1 MQKSLDIFKAEPQSV
16 FDVLCD
22 RKSTGFYLPAY
33 QRPYSWEE
41 KHIKDLFSDCENVF
55 RNLLESPDAIIFLG
69 SILSV
74 DDSEGKTIYPP
85 SKRNH
90 TPVNIKLVIDGQQR
104 LSTLILIIL
113 CLNEKLNLFL
123 PKLKSKIEKT
133 DNEEVEEVLDG
144 LREIVSQL
152 VIDTSNFVIE
162 TQADHELYKY
172 LPKIIRSQIDCWGKD
187 EKKAGYH
194 SPLAEVLIKYQRHLI
209 EYKDLNRFKEFSLSE
224 VDEGSKRIVDNI
236 KIIRKQLKSIEQG
249 FKSNNTQDDQE
260 SALTIEDLVDKN
272 TLDECLDFPV
282 DSDLLALAN
291 EDKNIEEVIFI
302 AIFTKFLLHRV
313 CLTYVEVNNESYAF
327 DMFEALNTTGEP
339 LTALETFVPKVI
351 EHFGDKKKQG
361 EDNIDNTTALLKS
374 ITDRFEALTKAK
386 EKNDK
391 TKALILAF
399 VRAYKGQVKV
409 TSLRD
414 QRDSMLSS
422 YDNCH
427 YSDKDDY
434 LYYLKRTTDFLFDY
448 WQAKAP
454 NLQGLVPES
463 ELEQANLCMLYLT
476 DIKHDITS
484 SLLIQFLLL
493 DEKYDVVGSNDSQ
506 FFKLLKAV
514 TSLSVLWRAM
524 SGGADGIDGVYKK
537 LHEKGI
543 EIHDQVTKPFQLC
556 NASLQA
562 DLFDVEK
569 VKQFFKY
576 ELDNKIANK
585 GSPKELSEDRWFDVC
600 LNQQMLAKPKG
611 SKMITLAGFH
621 GLSMRDNEFIQENTG
636 SNDFLTITNWELLH
650 STDRISKIF
659 EPERATGDD
668 WDSTVKVPEVFNRLG
683 NILIDA
689 RCNIASKKSRSWYE
703 TRQNMLKS
711 LNNDALDDI
720 DSLAANYSGLSEESK
735 RLLAIYKFENKY
747 SEITYAADWN
757 EDAVNQRT
765 EVLLKNAWHNLIKW
779 LE

>member
-1 MQKSLDIFKAEPQSV
+1 MQKSLDIFKAEPQSI

-22 RKSTGFYLPAY
+22 QKSTGFYLPAY

-41 KHIKDLFSDCENVF
+41 KHIKDLFADCDNVF

-74 DDSEGKTIYPP
+74 DDSEGKTVYPP

-90 TPVNIKLVIDGQQR
+90 TPTNIKLVIDGQQR

-113 CLNEKLNLFL
+113 CLNEKLNLLL
-123 PKLKSKIEKT
+123 PKLKTKIEKT
-133 DNEEVEEVLDG
+133 TNDSDEEVLDN

-162 TQADHELYKY
+162 TQAEHNLYKY

-187 EKKAGYH
+187 EKKAEYQ

-209 EYKDLNRFKEFSLSE
+209 EYKDLNRFKEFSLS
-224 VDEGSKRIVDNI
+224 DISDGSKRVVDNM
-236 KIIRKQLKSIEQG
+236 KVIRKQLKLIEQG
-249 FKSNNTQDDQE
+249 FKSNSVQAEQE
-260 SALTIEDLVDKN
+260 SELTIKDLVGKS

-282 DSDLLALAN
+282 DSDLMRLTS
-291 EDKNIEEVIFI
+291 EDKNIEGLVFI
-302 AIFTKFLLHRV
+302 AVFTKFLMHRV

-339 LTALETFVPKVI
+339 LTAIETFVPKVI

-361 EDNIDNTTALLKS
+361 EDNIDDTTALLKS
-374 ITDRFEALTKAK
+374 ITDRFESLNKAK

-409 TSLRD
+409 TNLRD
-414 QRDSMLSS
+414 QRDSMLTS
-422 YDNCH
+422 YDSCH
-427 YSDKDDY
+427 FSDKDNY

-448 WQAKAP
+448 WQDKQP
-454 NLQGLVPES
+454 NLEGLVPDS

-476 DIKHDITS
+476 DIKHDITV
-484 SLLIQFLLL
+484 SLLVQFILL
-493 DEKYDVVGSNDSQ
+493 DEKYDVVGSDESQ

-514 TSLSVLWRAM
+514 TSLSVLWRSM

-537 LHEKGI
+537 LHERGI
-543 EIHDQVTKPFQLC
+543 EILDKVTKPLQLC
-556 NASLQA
+556 NGSLQS
-562 DLFDVEK
+562 DLFDVDK
-569 VKQFFKY
+569 VKQFFKS
-576 ELDNKIANK
+576 ELENKIATK
-585 GSPKELSEDRWFDVC
+585 GSPKELSEDRWSDVC
-600 LNQQMLAKPKG
+600 LNQQMLTKPKG

-621 GLSMRDNEFIQENTG
+621 GISMRDNTFIKDETAPTNFLNTT
-636 SNDFLTITNWELLH
+636 SWELLH
-650 STDRISKIF
+650 SSDRLSKIYD
-659 EPERATGDD
+659 PERATAND
-668 WDSTVKVPEVFNRLG
+668 WDTTLKAPEVFNRLG

-689 RCNIASKKSRSWYE
+689 RCNIATKKNRSWYE
-703 TRQNMLKS
+703 TRHSMLTS
-711 LNNDALDDI
+711 LNNEALENI
-720 DSLAANYSGLSEESK
+720 ETLAGNTTISEETK
-735 RLLAIYKFENKY
+735 RTLAIYKFENKY

-757 EDAVNQRT
+757 KDAVNQRT
-765 EVLLKNAWHNLIKW
+765 QVLLKNAWHNMIQW